1 MRVIFLDESDNEKT
15 GLKEGISNFL
25 NSSRR
30 IFTVSKK
37 PDNEEYRQM
46 AKVTGIGII
55 LLGIIGF
62 IVMFLFLIFGM
73 GK

>member
-1 MRVIFLDESDNEKT
+1 MEEETEKQ
-15 GLKEGISNFL
+15 GLKESISNFF
-25 NSSRR
+25 SASRR

-37 PDNEEYRQM
+37 PDNDEYRQM
-46 AKVTGIGII
+46 VKVTGIGII